1 MAAAQGDALAQYR
14 VGLSYDNGWG
24 VDKDQTKAFEW
35 YLKAAEQGQNLAKLS
50 LKKFKN

>member
-1 MAAAQGDALAQYR
+1 MEAQYK
-14 VGLSYDNGWG
+14 VGVSYDIGWG
-24 VDKDQTKAFEW
+24 VDEDQDEAFEW